1 MKLIVLVAMVAV
13 AAAQDSLAP
22 VPYVAG
28 SDKDAEIIK
37 NDFSMDEAGGFTADM
52 ETSNSIQQSATGTS
66 YPGNEPETG
75 SYVMSGSYSYVTPEG
90 QTITVTW
97 TADENGYVAESDAIP
112 KLPAEQ
118 QAAID
123 ASIAAAPA
131 EDLVL

>member
-22 VPYVAG
+22 VPYAAG

-66 YPGNEPETG
+66 YPGSEPETG
-75 SYVMSGSYSYVTPEG
+75 SYGMTGSYSYVTPEG

-97 TADENGYVAESDAIP
+97 TADENGYVPVSDAIP
-112 KLPAEQ
+112 QLSAGQ
-118 QAAID
+118 QEAID
-123 ASIAAAPA
+123 ASIAVAPA
-131 EDLVL
+131 GDFIS

>member
-13 AAAQDSLAP
+13 AAAQEDLAP

-28 SDKDAEIIK
+28 SDRDAEIIK
-37 NDFSMDEAGGFTADM
+37 NEFSMDEAGGFIADM

-66 YPGNEPETG
+66 YPGSEPETG
-75 SYVMSGSYSYVTPEG
+75 SYAMSGSYTYVAPGG
-90 QTITVTW
+90 QTIAVTW
-97 TADENGYVAESDAIP
+97 TADENGYVAESDSIP